1 MDRTRASFLII
12 LAELGCELLLGCLL
26 IFWTDHHHEMT
37 EMTYEM
43 AQNTLKRKPQ
53 TPSHPPDPRSVL
65 QVGPG
70 SYGGSIPC
78 FWRRLTMSPRRLGL
92 VGMKE
97 LHSCGFSVSFVW
109 WDLGRLI
116 LVYIYIKG
124 QQHREC
130 RVCYIK
136 IKTKNKQNQ
145 SKQKN
150 QTRKPK
156 ATKQM
161 RSKAQTIQNKT
172 KLWTRQLV
180 ILLR

>member
-1 MDRTRASFLII
+1 
-12 LAELGCELLLGCLL
+12 
-26 IFWTDHHHEMT
+26 
-37 EMTYEM
+37 MTYEM

-70 SYGGSIPC
+70 SYGGSIETMLLKKTYNVTTQAGAG
-78 FWRRLTMSPRRLGL
+78 WDEGVAQLRLFSKLCL
-92 VGMKE
+92 VRFGAFDI
-97 LHSCGFSVSFVW
+97 G
-109 WDLGRLI
+109 
-116 LVYIYIKG
+116 IYIKG

-172 KLWTRQLV
+172 KL
-180 ILLR
+180 